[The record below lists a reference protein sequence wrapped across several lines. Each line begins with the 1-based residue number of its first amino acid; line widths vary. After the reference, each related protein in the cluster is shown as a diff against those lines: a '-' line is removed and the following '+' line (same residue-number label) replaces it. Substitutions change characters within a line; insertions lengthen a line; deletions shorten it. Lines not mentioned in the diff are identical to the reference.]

1 MAGGE
6 GRADRLN
13 FVTAVGTGY
22 SKRVGYLVDN
32 LSQTCL
38 AHLVQQVMEV
48 ITTTCREQLAMLHA
62 GVSHALQGQGPADQ
76 SNIEVSYSS
85 SA

>member
-22 SKRVGYLVDN
+22 SKRVPGGQLEPD
-32 LSQTCL
+32 LSCTL
-38 AHLVQQVMEV
+38 G
-48 ITTTCREQLAMLHA
+48 TA
-62 GVSHALQGQGPADQ
+62 GDGGDHHHLQGAAGHAPCWCKPCSTGSGASRPQQ
-76 SNIEVSYSS
+76 H
-85 SA
+85 